1 MALPTMVEKLQIKDE
16 KNILIQGLP
25 SSLEKQFIKLA
36 FCKSVTPLLKTRKID
51 FALVFAISKKQLCD
65 ILKDV
70 IPAMQSDGKCWIA
83 YPKLSSKIASDLS
96 RCENWNIME
105 PMGFE
110 ATELVSLDNMWNA
123 MWFKK
128 NEEKLVSVATGS
140 KKQLAPLINE
150 DCLEVPVPEE
160 VKSLFKKNRPAGVFF
175 ESLSFSNKQ
184 EYVQWIEGAKKV
196 DTKTRRLDAFMEM
209 MNSGKKSPSAK

>member
-70 IPAMQSDGKCWIA
+70 IPAMQTGGKCWIA

-96 RCENWNIME
+96 RCEHWNIME

-110 ATELVSLDNMWNA
+110 PADLVTLDNMWNA
-123 MWFKK
+123 MWFRK
-128 NEEKLVSVATGS
+128 NEQKMINPS
-140 KKQLAPLINE
+140 KKELTPLING
-150 DCLEVPVPEE
+150 DCLEVSVPDE

-175 ESLSFSNKQ
+175 ESLSSSNKQ

>member
-70 IPAMQSDGKCWIA
+70 IPAMQLGGKCWIA

-110 ATELVSLDNMWNA
+110 PADLVSLDNMWNA
-123 MWFKK
+123 MWFRK
-128 NEEKLVSVATGS
+128 NEQKLVNPT
-140 KKQLAPLINE
+140 KKELTPLIKG
-150 DCLEVPVPEE
+150 DCLEVAVPDE
-160 VKSLFKKNRPAGVFF
+160 VKTLFKKNRPAGVFF
-175 ESLSFSNKQ
+175 ESLSSSNKQ

>member
-1 MALPTMVEKLQIKDE
+1 MALPTMVEKLQLKDE

-36 FCKSVTPLLKTRKID
+36 FCKSVTPLLRSRKID
-51 FALVFAISKKQLCD
+51 FALVFAISKRQLCD
-65 ILKDV
+65 ILKEV
-70 IPAMQSDGKCWIA
+70 LPAMHTEGKCWVA
-83 YPKLSSKIASDLS
+83 FPKPSSKIASDLS
-96 RCENWNIME
+96 RCEHWNIME

-110 ATELVSLDNMWNA
+110 SASMVSLDNMWNA

-128 NEEKLVSVATGS
+128 IESTPPTF
-140 KKQLAPLINE
+140 KKELTPLIE
-150 DCLEVPVPEE
+150 IDSRDVAVPEE
-160 VKSLFKKNRPAGVFF
+160 VKSLFRKNRPAGVFF
-175 ESLSFSNKQ
+175 ESLSSTNKK

-209 MNSGKKSPSAK
+209 LNTGKKSPSAK

>member
-36 FCKSVTPLLKTRKID
+36 FCKSVTPLLRTRKID

-70 IPAMQSDGKCWIA
+70 IPAMQTGGKCWVA

-110 ATELVSLDNMWNA
+110 PTELVSLDNMWNA
-123 MWFKK
+123 MWFRKGEGKILNNPKK
-128 NEEKLVSVATGS
+128 ELT
-140 KKQLAPLINE
+140 PLIKI
-150 DCLEVPVPEE
+150 DTRDITVPAE

-175 ESLSFSNKQ
+175 ESLSSSNKQ